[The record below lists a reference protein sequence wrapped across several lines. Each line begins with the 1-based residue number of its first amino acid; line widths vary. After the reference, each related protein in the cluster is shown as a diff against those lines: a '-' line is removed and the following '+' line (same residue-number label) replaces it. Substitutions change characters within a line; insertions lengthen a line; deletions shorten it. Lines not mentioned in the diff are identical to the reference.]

1 MCNSGL
7 ENKITLLSAFGIVL
21 LLVVSMQVYA
31 EGDIVVEWGT
41 SIEEAQVQATESGKP
56 IMMDF
61 YTDW

>member
-1 MCNSGL
+1 MCNSVL
-7 ENKITLLSAFGIVL
+7 ENKITLLSAFGIIL

-31 EGDIVVEWGT
+31 EGDLVEWGT
-41 SIEEAQVQATESGKP
+41 SIEEAQVQAAESGKP

>member
-1 MCNSGL
+1 MRNSVL
-7 ENKITLLSAFGIVL
+7 ENKITLLFAFGIIL

-31 EGDIVVEWGT
+31 EGDMVEWGT
-41 SIEEAQVQATESGKP
+41 SIEEAQVQAAKSGKP

>member
-1 MCNSGL
+1 MCNSVL
-7 ENKITLLSAFGIVL
+7 ENKITLLSAFGIIL

-31 EGDIVVEWGT
+31 EGELVEWGT
-41 SIEEAQVQATESGKP
+41 SIEEAQVQAAESGKP